1 MMWVMGQVCQTG
13 CGFAMTQ
20 VNLGRQPG
28 ACRSRV
34 GQGVLRTRAHP
45 RELPPGSPR
54 IMGRMQ
60 TYPMP
65 QPQARTQELV
75 RTFMARTYSW
85 MAAGLAL
92 TAGIAFLTAQNEA
105 FAYQVMQYR
114 MPLLLVQLGLV
125 FGLSLFADRLNS
137 AVAGMLF
144 IAYAALTGLT
154 FSALLFAYSP
164 AAVISAFATTA
175 GTFAAMSVVGYVIK
189 KDLSA
194 MGRFFLFALIG
205 LIIAMIVNIFVAS
218 SALTFGISVI
228 GVLLFAGLTAYD
240 TQMLRNMALS
250 GIEGEQ
256 AERAAINGA
265 LRLYLDFINMFL
277 FILRLFGGSRN

>member
-1 MMWVMGQVCQTG
+1 MLEC
-13 CGFAMTQ
+13 
-20 VNLGRQPG
+20 
-28 ACRSRV
+28 
-34 GQGVLRTRAHP
+34 
-45 RELPPGSPR
+45 
-54 IMGRMQ
+54 MQ
-60 TYPMP
+60 TYPMS
-65 QPQARTQELV
+65 QTGTQDLV

-92 TAGIAFLTAQNEA
+92 TAGVAYLTAQNEA
-105 FAYQVMQYR
+105 FAFQVMQWR
-114 MPLLLVQLGLV
+114 LPLILVQLGLV
-125 FGLSLFADRLNS
+125 FALSLLANRLSS
-137 AVAGMLF
+137 AVAGLLF

-164 AAVISAFATTA
+164 SAVISAFATTA
-175 GTFAAMSVVGYVIK
+175 GTFGAMSVLGFVIK

-194 MGRFFLFALIG
+194 MGRFFMFALIG
-205 LIIAMIVNIFVAS
+205 LIVAMIVNLFVAS
-218 SALTFGISVI
+218 SVLTLGISVI

-250 GIEGEQ
+250 GVSGEM

-277 FILRLFGGSRN
+277 FILRLFGGSRD